1 MGEYYGNNDFGGA
14 PDFWEGLPP
23 GVRAATLFAIPFTAV
38 DILNYFSA
46 GTALALSLPVLALM
60 YAGCGALGAR
70 YAGNDGHESSEFPFV
85 GATAGL
91 SLWLTSTVVNTIIS
105 LIVGTATLGST
116 LLLGLPYLCL
126 CAPAQLVGGGLIGAL
141 GGLVYRLL
149 GGGGGRDLDDYTY

>member
-1 MGEYYGNNDFGGA
+1 MSDYFGDEDFGGA
-14 PDFWEGLPP
+14 LGFWEGLPP

-46 GTALALSLPVLALM
+46 GTALVLSLPVLALM

-70 YAGNDGHESSEFPFV
+70 YAGDDGYDSSEFPFV

-91 SLWLTSTVVNTIIS
+91 SLWFTSTIVNTAIS
-105 LIVGTATLGST
+105 LIVGTATLGAT

-126 CAPAQLVGGGLIGAL
+126 CAPAQLVGGGLLGAL
-141 GGLVYRLL
+141 GGVVYRLL
-149 GGGGGRDLDDYTY
+149 GGGGRDLDDYY